1 MLSIVMNTC
10 LEGWTD
16 VEYKKFKPG
25 DDTSESESDSEEPV
39 VIRGYKKEK
48 YKKIVSVEELL
59 PE

>member
-1 MLSIVMNTC
+1 MNTWP
-10 LEGWTD
+10 EGWTE
-16 VEYKKFKPG
+16 VEYKKFKSG
-25 DDTSESESDSEEPV
+25 DDTSESESESDEPI